1 MPAHIDSIY
10 INSIQNESSE
20 PSITNQLLD
29 NITESLINE
38 NVIDIKS
45 KNLADSRLD
54 IIVLDVKDVPNIYGI
69 NIACIE
75 GIKPFE
81 IENIPVN
88 DGENHPLDQKK

>member
-1 MPAHIDSIY
+1 MHKLLYILFLVSSCSFYSIKGSLPAHIDSIY

-54 IIVLDVKDVPNIYGI
+54 IIVMNVKDVPNIYGI
-69 NIACIE
+69 NIS
-75 GIKPFE
+75 
-81 IENIPVN
+81 
-88 DGENHPLDQKK
+88 